1 MSYIFLL
8 YFLVPSFF
16 SPSNPLPFQS
26 FRRRRSLIG
35 TASAASASIQPA
47 GLPPPFPPAAEEKR
61 KKENSTFSSLPFTAL
76 PPPTQKKERGKNGPV
91 RQHPISFLSLPPF
104 LFCLRPD
111 PVIKPERRRARNQG
125 DLTANQGKGEGKGQ
139 KLFSSKSFSLFS
151 FCCYTKKFFIV
162 GLLYVPVH
170 SAPPTFPRVLS
181 HSPPPPPIPPPS
193 SSYVN
198 ARVRNDCSSLPLFP
212 LLHPPILFLRPKG
225 K

>member
-47 GLPPPFPPAAEEKR
+47 GLPPPFPPAAEEK
-61 KKENSTFSSLPFTAL
+61 
-76 PPPTQKKERGKNGPV
+76 KKERE
-91 RQHPISFLSLPPF
+91 QHLLLPSLHCSPSSHPKKGAREKWACPPTSHFISLPPSF
-104 LFCLRPD
+104 PLLLRPD

-125 DLTANQGKGEGKGQ
+125 DLTANQGKGEGRGQ

-181 HSPPPPPIPPPS
+181 HSPPPPPIFP
-193 SSYVN
+193 
-198 ARVRNDCSSLPLFP
+198 P
-212 LLHPPILFLRPKG
+212 LLPHM
-225 K
+225 

>member
-26 FRRRRSLIG
+26 FRRRLSLIG

-47 GLPPPFPPAAEEKR
+47 GLPPPFPPAAEEK
-61 KKENSTFSSLPFTAL
+61 
-76 PPPTQKKERGKNGPV
+76 KKERE
-91 RQHPISFLSLPPF
+91 QHLLLPSLHCSPSSHPKKGAREKWACPPTSHFISLPPSF
-104 LFCLRPD
+104 PLLLRPD
-111 PVIKPERRRARNQG
+111 PVIKPERSRARNQG
-125 DLTANQGKGEGKGQ
+125 DLTGNQGKGEGKGQ
-139 KLFSSKSFSLFS
+139 KIFSNKSFFS
-151 FCCYTKKFFIV
+151 FFLLLLYEEVFLV
-162 GLLYVPVH
+162 GLVCTCPFR
-170 SAPPTFPRVLS
+170 SPDFPTCAFSFPS
-181 HSPPPPPIPPPS
+181 SSSYFPPPS

-212 LLHPPILFLRPKG
+212 LLHPPFLFLRPKG